1 MALHPDLHPLL
12 AHMLGLA
19 PRPPAGTQTPQ
30 EARASMKT
38 RVAPLLAAFQP
49 CCTISDLS
57 VPTTA
62 SGQDADLPLRLLCPP
77 GSSPPESEGPLPV
90 IVFFHGGGWVVCDN
104 DTHTPMADALAM
116 ASGAAVLM
124 VDYALAPEHPFPAA
138 IEDGLAALDW
148 LMAQGAAHGLDASRI
163 ALAGDS
169 AGGNLAA
176 VLARGCRDRGGPAIA
191 AQYLIYPVIDLPD
204 PDAYASYTECA
215 DYGLSAADMAW
226 YWSLYA
232 GAASPGP
239 DLLPLQA
246 DLAAL
251 PPTLIHTAQFDVLR
265 DEGAAY
271 GAALVRAGVATSMKC
286 WPGMIHG
293 FLSLTGPLDVADRA
307 ATDAGAWL
315 RAQLA

>member
-19 PRPPAGTQTPQ
+19 PRPPAGSQTPL
-30 EARASMKT
+30 EARSSMKA

-49 CCTISDLS
+49 RCSITDIAI
-57 VPTTA
+57 PTKG
-62 SGQDADLPLRLLCPP
+62 SGKNADLPLRLVR
-77 GSSPPESEGPLPV
+77 PPESEGALPI

-104 DTHTPMADALAM
+104 DTHAPMAEALAV

-148 LMAQGAAHGLDASRI
+148 LMKEGSGRDLDTSRI

-204 PDAYASYTECA
+204 PGAYASYTECA
-215 DYGLSAADMAW
+215 DYGLSAEDMAW
-226 YWSLYA
+226 YWSQYA
-232 GAASPGP
+232 GSAAPGP
-239 DLLPLQA
+239 ELLPLQA

-251 PPTLIHTAQFDVLR
+251 PPALIHTAQFDVLR

-271 GAALVRAGVATSMKC
+271 AAALTRAGVATSIKC

-307 ATDAGAWL
+307 AADAGAWL
-315 RAQLA
+315 RAQLG

>member
-19 PRPPAGTQTPQ
+19 PRPPAGSQTAP
-30 EARASMKT
+30 EARASMKA

-49 CCTISDLS
+49 RCTITDLT

-62 SGQDADLPLRLLCPP
+62 SGEGADLSLRLVR
-77 GSSPPESEGPLPV
+77 PPESEGLLPV

-104 DTHTPMADALAM
+104 DTHNPMADALAV

-124 VDYALAPEHPFPAA
+124 VDYALAPEYPFPAA

-148 LMAQGAAHGLDASRI
+148 LTRQGRDHGLDCSRV

-176 VLARGCRDRGGPAIA
+176 VLARRCRDRGGPVIA

-204 PDAYASYTECA
+204 PATHASYTECA
-215 DYGLSAADMAW
+215 DYGLTAEDMAW
-226 YWSLYA
+226 YWSQYA

-239 DLLPLQA
+239 DLLPLHA

-251 PPTLIHTAQFDVLR
+251 PPALIHTAQFDVLR

-271 GAALVRAGVATSMKC
+271 GAALVRAGVPTSIKC

-307 ATDAGAWL
+307 AADAGAWL
-315 RAQLA
+315 RTQLG